1 MAIIPYEII
10 LKYPDLIE
18 EDFYWRKRF
27 LKKKYLRQRF
37 YGYADRKKQPEK
49 EILADRRE
57 KFHQLY
63 VAIYDL
69 L

>member
-1 MAIIPYEII
+1 MAAIPYTII

-27 LKKKYLRQRF
+27 TKKKYLHERL

-49 EILADRRE
+49 EILGDRRE

-63 VAIYDL
+63 VAVFDL
-69 L
+69 

>member
-27 LKKKYLRQRF
+27 QKKKYPKDQSY
-37 YGYADRKKQPEK
+37 YGYADRKKRQGK
-49 EILADRRE
+49 EILGDRRE
-57 KFHQLY
+57 KFYQLY
-63 VAIYDL
+63 VAVFDQ
-69 L
+69 